1 VNHIDDGAGVIDV
14 LGQIPLF
21 RDLAPELLATVASE
35 VAARHAPAGTVLF
48 QMEDDGDE
56 MFVVARG
63 MVQIVL
69 PGESGAEEV
78 VAELGE
84 GRWFGEMALIT
95 GEPRS
100 ATARVLVDSDLLRLT
115 RASFHLLLARI
126 PVLALRLSE
135 ELSHRLRGRLVA
147 STPHTARRFIVLDD
161 RLETP
166 ESGAWAAEL
175 AAAIAAELD
184 GDVLYVDLDGGV
196 PARANGRLRHHLCR
210 DRADVDRLRGS
221 HDTIVLRAPRSH
233 ALSDPLREL
242 PEATVDA
249 AAMAAAR
256 IGEPRAPAGILADP
270 LQRHARRIIGR
281 RVGLV
286 LGAGGAKGLAHIGAL
301 RSFERAGVRF
311 DMLAGTS
318 MGGIIAALI
327 GLGWSSD
334 RLQEFA
340 ERLRGSFRSMLVD
353 IGLSGSLLRGVKKR
367 TLLADLADGKRFE
380 DLDVPLWIVA
390 ADLVLQR
397 EFVFER
403 GDLGAALDATS
414 AIPAVFPVVSLEDRE
429 LVDGWVVNPLPA
441 DVLRRKGADV
451 VIAVDPNVADERKP
465 RPHTGHRR
473 HAWWKRLL
481 SPQMLIDPM
490 GMVRV
495 QMQAMDVGAR
505 ERTMANLTLT
515 DVCVQPGLGG
525 YSTTDVRKLPAIIAA
540 GEAAAESALPA
551 IRAALRSGRA
561 TA

>member
-1 VNHIDDGAGVIDV
+1 
-14 LGQIPLF
+14 
-21 RDLAPELLATVASE
+21 
-35 VAARHAPAGTVLF
+35 
-48 QMEDDGDE
+48 
-56 MFVVARG
+56 
-63 MVQIVL
+63 
-69 PGESGAEEV
+69 
-78 VAELGE
+78 
-84 GRWFGEMALIT
+84 MALIT

-100 ATARVLVDSDLLRLT
+100 ATARALVDSDLLRLT

-147 STPHTARRFIVLDD
+147 STPHAARRFIVLDD

-184 GDVLYVDLDGGV
+184 GDVVYVDLDGGV

-233 ALSDPLREL
+233 ALSDPLRAL

-334 RLQEFA
+334 RLQELG

-367 TLLADLADGKRFE
+367 TLLADLAGGKRFE

-414 AIPAVFPVVSLEDRE
+414 AIPAVFPVVSLEDRQ

-465 RPHTGHRR
+465 RPHTEHRR
-473 HAWWKRLL
+473 RAWWKRLL

-515 DVCVQPGLGG
+515 DVCVQPGLGS

-551 IRAALRSGRA
+551 IRAALRSGRSA
-561 TA
+561 A